1 MKTQL
6 IASMMGLALLTA
18 MSGAIA
24 DQSRA
29 SGKSEDAKKEICF
42 RTHAKLMDKPALVDR
57 ETCWRAHAYVME
69 RDLKVVR

>member
-1 MKTQL
+1 MKTRL
-6 IASMMGLALLTA
+6 ITSMMGLALLAA

-42 RTHAKLMDKPALVDR
+42 RTHARLMDKPALANR
-57 ETCWRAHAYVME
+57 EMCWRAHAYVME
-69 RDLKVVR
+69 RKLNVVR